1 MEVEADGG
9 EGSGEAA
16 LGKLSAAQ
24 IGKGQAVLAQL
35 RKALAAKKKP
45 PAATLQQL
53 SGAFYSLIPTTSGRV
68 APPPLDSLEALTEK
82 EGLLEFWLRMGF
94 EETESREQPGSP
106 LDGVHELPLPPT
118 LSAAAAKVS
127 DAGSISSSKS
137 RGAELAKAKAGGPTR
152 PMSDELYGAIM
163 LYTGNSIYRQ
173 VFWLRTRPFC
183 VPRGR

>member
-68 APPPLDSLEALTEK
+68 APPPTHRARVRRLE
-82 EGLLEFWLRMGF
+82 G
-94 EETESREQPGSP
+94 
-106 LDGVHELPLPPT
+106 
-118 LSAAAAKVS
+118 
-127 DAGSISSSKS
+127 
-137 RGAELAKAKAGGPTR
+137 
-152 PMSDELYGAIM
+152 
-163 LYTGNSIYRQ
+163 
-173 VFWLRTRPFC
+173 
-183 VPRGR
+183 